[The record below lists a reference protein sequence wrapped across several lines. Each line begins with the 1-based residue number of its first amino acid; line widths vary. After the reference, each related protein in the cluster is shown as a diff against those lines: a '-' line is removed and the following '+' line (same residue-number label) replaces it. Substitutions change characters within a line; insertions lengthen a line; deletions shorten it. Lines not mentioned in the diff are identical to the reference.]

1 MATSGALGPFLDA
14 MLKLRSQR
22 MTEEAAQEASL
33 QAGVSSLASNVAGAA
48 TNIMGG
54 MAGGQQAGMMN
65 TAMNT
70 AMPPRATAVGP
81 DAGAINA
88 QAAASPLAGQIP
100 YSQVP
105 VSMQPHTGGAAEMKM
120 LQSMGQMQAS
130 KPGDIMAAMR
140 LQQGQDRLDMQA
152 KAAEEGKANEIF
164 NRKTEEADKIYKD
177 SLAYISGS
185 QALLE
190 KMSGA
195 KDRATYNSLA
205 NQLRA
210 TNSMAQGRKLQ
221 VPLVSVPGYQ
231 DPEAKKIQSEL
242 TAAQAAMQG
251 VSPGAWGYGNERAEL
266 ARTEAAAQGGMSM
279 RSDMPE
285 AAPAGGAPPGS
296 IPLPPGAAKMPDGA
310 TATGPDGKRYKK
322 QGGALVPIQ

>member
-14 MLKLRSQR
+14 MLKLRAQR
-22 MTEEAAQEASL
+22 MQEEQAQEASL
-33 QAGVSSLASNVAGAA
+33 QAGVQGLTSGITSAAGS
-48 TNIMGG
+48 IMGG

-81 DAGAINA
+81 NAGALNA

-105 VSMQPHTGGAAEMKM
+105 VTMQPHTGGAAEMKM
-120 LQSMGQMQAS
+120 LQGMGQMQAA
-130 KPGDIMAAMR
+130 KPGDLMAQMR

-152 KAAEEGKANEIF
+152 RAAEESKTNEIF

-221 VPLVSVPGYQ
+221 VPLVSIPGYQ
-231 DPEAKKIQSEL
+231 DPEAQKIQREL

-251 VSPGAWGYGNERAEL
+251 VKPDAWGYGAERTEL
-266 ARTEAAAQGGMSM
+266 ARTEAKAEGGMSM
-279 RSDMPE
+279 RGDMPE
-285 AAPAGGAPPGS
+285 AAPQGPPPGS
-296 IPLPPGAAKMPDGA
+296 MPLPPGAARIPDGA
-310 TATGPDGKRYKK
+310 IATGKDGKKYKK
-322 QGGALVPIQ
+322 QGGVLVPIQ